1 MGVSS
6 CILDLDE
13 IRQIKLMRER
23 ELAARAPKLISD
35 ILHEEHKGRELDL
48 TIPEQHT
55 VFARSSMCC
64 LCSLQ
69 LAGKRYPLKAI
80 RTLEKKEKKEYFLQ
94 TKPKA
99 ISVTDSTFC
108 ARCSVCPV
116 GSLQKGRV
124 ITRETLA

>member
-6 CILDLDE
+6 YILDLDE

-55 VFARSSMCC
+55 VFDK
-64 LCSLQ
+64 LD
-69 LAGKRYPLKAI
+69 P
-80 RTLEKKEKKEYFLQ
+80 
-94 TKPKA
+94 
-99 ISVTDSTFC
+99 VC
-108 ARCSVCPV
+108 AVCALY
-116 GSLQKGRV
+116 S
-124 ITRETLA
+124 